1 MPYIIEFSAR
11 ARRQFAALPR
21 RTQQRLQPHI
31 DALAENSRPVGVKKM
46 AGGESEY
53 RIRVGSYR
61 VVYEIR
67 DRVLIVYVVAV
78 GDRRD
83 VYRGPR

>member
-1 MPYIIEFSAR
+1 MPYTIEFSPR
-11 ARRQFAALPR
+11 ARRQFAALPSAA
-21 RTQQRLQPHI
+21 QHRLQPHI
-31 DALAENSRPVGVKKM
+31 DALAQNPRPPGVKKM
-46 AGGESEY
+46 AGADSEY

-67 DRVLIVYVVAV
+67 DRRLIVYVVAV

-83 VYRGPR
+83 VYRLFR